1 MATGDNLLEAV
12 TADTLAHEAARASK
26 HSLPIGAPCP
36 NCRTALAGP
45 WCYAC
50 GQRGEAYDR
59 SIWRL
64 AAEALEGLT
73 DFDGRIWKTLPRLVF
88 RPGKLTREYLD
99 GHRAAQVPPF
109 RIFLVVLLLVFFT
122 GGLSLDEH
130 RTNIKISPLDSPEL
144 QKELSPSDRGDLK
157 QASQA
162 LKEKLAKPKPG
173 ASPTEAWL
181 RSQLSKA
188 LGNQEGFKAVLAEW
202 AQRFAILM
210 LPIAA
215 LMLGVLFL
223 FKKGVNLFDHLI
235 FSMHSLAFQGLLL
248 SLTFIVGLWSSG
260 AGALLWLSPVHLFV
274 HMRGTYR
281 IGVAGTLVRMFLLF
295 IGSSVAFAFLI
306 VGLLFVGLAS
316 VK

>member
-1 MATGDNLLEAV
+1 
-12 TADTLAHEAARASK
+12 
-26 HSLPIGAPCP
+26 
-36 NCRTALAGP
+36 
-45 WCYAC
+45 
-50 GQRGEAYDR
+50 
-59 SIWRL
+59 
-64 AAEALEGLT
+64 
-73 DFDGRIWKTLPRLVF
+73 
-88 RPGKLTREYLD
+88 
-99 GHRAAQVPPF
+99 PF

-223 FKKGVNLFDHLI
+223 FKKGVYLFDHLI
-235 FSMHSLAFQGLLL
+235 FSMHSLAF
-248 SLTFIVGLWSSG
+248 
-260 AGALLWLSPVHLFV
+260 
-274 HMRGTYR
+274 
-281 IGVAGTLVRMFLLF
+281 
-295 IGSSVAFAFLI
+295 
-306 VGLLFVGLAS
+306 
-316 VK
+316 